1 MSLPLSRLTVERDR
15 TCPIAPMKKGDLRQL
30 VALHQFIAISMLN
43 LATRFL
49 KKNFPTRGNNF
60 FKE

>member
-1 MSLPLSRLTVERDR
+1 MSLPLSRFTVERDR

-49 KKNFPTRGNNF
+49 KKNFPTRGNIL